1 MNEYI
6 RIIEVESAK
15 ITIPAKQ
22 GAKAMCPKTSLE
34 GYEFIGFIAATPN
47 GDASIICQTN
57 EWAHNHNDIPK
68 TISVTYQLLFRKI
81 TKS

>member
-1 MNEYI
+1 MNGYI

-22 GAKAMCPKTSLE
+22 GAIALCPKTSLE
-34 GYEFIGFIAATPN
+34 GYEFISLIAATPN

-57 EWAHNHNDIPK
+57 EWTYNHNDTSR
-68 TISVTYQLLFRKI
+68 TISVTYKLIFRRI
-81 TKS
+81 TKF

>member
-1 MNEYI
+1 
-6 RIIEVESAK
+6 VESAK

-22 GAKAMCPKTSLE
+22 GAKAMCPKTYLE
-34 GYEFIGFIAATPN
+34 GYEFIGFIAAIPN
-47 GDASIICQTN
+47 GDASMICQTN
-57 EWAHNHNDIPK
+57 EWAYNHSDISK